1 MLVYS
6 LIEMGDSIIPY
17 FVNFFHLMR
26 VFIVFYWENGIIC
39 ITIQSQTSKRSVPYV
54 FTFGRWAFNYP
65 FGSRDCCRIFCSF
78 RCCSS
83 YRRCRRLT
91 FRTSDCQFSF
101 LQLQLYHKIRMSQRG
116 LTVRNHNSGTPR
128 HHSVQCLI
136 YHFFC
141 LLL

>member
-54 FTFGRWAFNYP
+54 FTYGRWAFNYP
-65 FGSRDCCRIFCSF
+65 LGSRDR
-78 RCCSS
+78 
-83 YRRCRRLT
+83 
-91 FRTSDCQFSF
+91 
-101 LQLQLYHKIRMSQRG
+101 
-116 LTVRNHNSGTPR
+116 
-128 HHSVQCLI
+128 
-136 YHFFC
+136 
-141 LLL
+141 